1 MSQMR
6 PMIRDLG
13 KYTQQLAEQTNQQI
27 SQLNQQVQGFQDV
40 IAAIVRTLGEDTIRE
55 TVQAIQK
62 ERQDAFEAQQE
73 AVVSQLKE
81 QGILVPAEKVG
92 DDSLVIGTDT
102 FDGGNVRKV
111 RFETKPLNDAVAQ
124 AADPEAKKGAEQARA
139 RFVGLPVG
147 GEVKSDDA
155 KVTFKVVEVYDIDR
169 AKAEEVRTKTA
180 AEAAAAQKA
189 AAEAAPPPA
198 TGGMKPVKKAPG
210 GKKNANAAK

>member
-27 SQLNQQVQGFQDV
+27 SQMNQQV
-40 IAAIVRTLGEDTIRE
+40 
-55 TVQAIQK
+55 
-62 ERQDAFEAQQE
+62 
-73 AVVSQLKE
+73 
-81 QGILVPAEKVG
+81 
-92 DDSLVIGTDT
+92 LVIGTAT
-102 FDGGNVRKV
+102 FDGGTVRQV
-111 RFETKPLNDAVAQ
+111 RFETKPHNDAGAQ

-169 AKAEEVRTKTA
+169 AKAEEVRTKAA